1 MEQKIKALLAR
12 IVHPES
18 GRNIVESGM
27 VEHIDAGEGRVTVTL
42 RFEKA
47 RDPFA
52 LKIKRQVEEAIA
64 REFSLDREHVAVI
77 VREAAPKAAP
87 AASQHTFTG
96 GIGKVLAVASG
107 KGGVGKSTV
116 TANLA
121 LTLRNMGYRVGILDA
136 DIYGPSQPKMFG
148 VEGYLPDAERID
160 GEDCILPADAMGI
173 KLMSIGFFIKPSDA
187 LIWRDAMA
195 TNALRQMI
203 HQTKW
208 GGLDFLLVDLPP
220 GTGGVHLAVI
230 SELKVTGA
238 VIVSTPQQVAVAD
251 VRRGVEMFRADK
263 IEIPVVGI
271 IENMAWFTPKELP
284 ENRYYIF
291 GHGGARA
298 FAEQNDVPF
307 LGDIPIVQS
316 VMDGSEEG
324 RPAAG
329 TDPAVES
336 LYRSIAEKV
345 VENMAKTC

>member
-64 REFSLDREHVAVI
+64 RELSLDREHVAVI

-107 KGGVGKSTV
+107 KGGVGQIDRHGQSGRSRCATWV
-116 TANLA
+116 TAS
-121 LTLRNMGYRVGILDA
+121 GILDA
-136 DIYGPSQPKMFG
+136 DIYGPSQPQNVRRGGLSCPK
-148 VEGYLPDAERID
+148 PNASTAR
-160 GEDCILPADAMGI
+160 DCILPADAMAYQAHVDR
-173 KLMSIGFFIKPSDA
+173 L
-187 LIWRDAMA
+187 L
-195 TNALRQMI
+195 
-203 HQTKW
+203 HQTLRRADLARRHGDQRPAPDDPPDQMGRRW
-208 GGLDFLLVDLPP
+208 TSCSSDLPP

-230 SELKVTGA
+230 SELKVDGCGDRHD
-238 VIVSTPQQVAVAD
+238 TPAGSRG
-251 VRRGVEMFRADK
+251 RRACAAWRCSAPTRSN
-263 IEIPVVGI
+263 IPVVGI

-307 LGDIPIVQS
+307 LGRYSD
-316 VMDGSEEG
+316 
-324 RPAAG
+324 
-329 TDPAVES
+329 
-336 LYRSIAEKV
+336 RSIRYGRIGRGASGRGNRSGRRIPLPFDRRKS
-345 VENMAKTC
+345 C

>member
-1 MEQKIKALLAR
+1 M
-12 IVHPES
+12 
-18 GRNIVESGM
+18 
-27 VEHIDAGEGRVTVTL
+27 
-42 RFEKA
+42 
-47 RDPFA
+47 
-52 LKIKRQVEEAIA
+52 
-64 REFSLDREHVAVI
+64 
-77 VREAAPKAAP
+77 
-87 AASQHTFTG
+87 
-96 GIGKVLAVASG
+96 
-107 KGGVGKSTV
+107 
-116 TANLA
+116 
-121 LTLRNMGYRVGILDA
+121 
-136 DIYGPSQPKMFG
+136 
-148 VEGYLPDAERID
+148 
-160 GEDCILPADAMGI
+160 
-173 KLMSIGFFIKPSDA
+173 
-187 LIWRDAMA
+187 
-195 TNALRQMI
+195 
-203 HQTKW
+203 
-208 GGLDFLLVDLPP
+208 
-220 GTGGVHLAVI
+220 HLAVI